1 MSKEAITYKILFCC
15 YLNFGGNK
23 LVRLPLHHDT
33 QLNGTQNNNTQHK
46 DTVVNAAFLFFET
59 SKLWALIMYIL

>member
-1 MSKEAITYKILFCC
+1 MSTEAISYKILFCC

-33 QLNGTQNNNTQHK
+33 QQNNTQHNDTQNNNTQHK
-46 DTVVNAAFLFFET
+46 DTQHNHIQQYYPQH
-59 SKLWALIMYIL
+59 K